1 MVSYAERMLDDLDK
15 GQLDAAKKSFAA
27 ALQQDDDDTIY
38 SLAEELYAL
47 GFAKQAKRAY
57 QQLLDK
63 YPKEDQLR
71 TNLADIAIDEGK
83 TDQAIEYLAAIKTDS
98 EAYLQALLVLAD
110 LYQSEGIYEVA
121 EAKLKEAYQLAP
133 EEPVIAFA
141 LAEYYYAS
149 GQYQEAIPYYRD
161 LLKQGERK
169 FSGVDVASRIGV
181 AYALTGNVK
190 NALGYLEQIKPA
202 DMTPDVQFQLGLTYA
217 ADEET
222 YDQAIKTFEAL
233 ADLDPAYVSLYIP
246 LGALYE
252 KQGQNEQAL
261 RTYQAGLAQDAFN
274 PKLYER
280 AAIVSMRLG
289 KAAQAGHFLAE
300 GLKNNPDDPTLVLDY
315 SDWLVSQHKDQDNLD
330 LLNHYLTDEEADI
343 DPGLYRNLARS
354 YTALEQDEFANR
366 YWQAALPS
374 YLSDPD
380 FLQEAYYFFRK
391 IGERELA
398 LQAIARYVK
407 LRPED
412 YDMLNNYDDLLA
424 EQDD

>member
-1 MVSYAERMLDDLDK
+1 MASYAERMLDDLDK

-27 ALQQDDDDTIY
+27 ALEHDDDDTLY

-47 GFAKQAKRAY
+47 GFAPQAQQVY
-57 QQLLDK
+57 QHLLAN
-63 YPKEDQLR
+63 YPDEDQLR
-71 TNLADIAIDEGK
+71 TSLADIAIDEGK
-83 TDQAIEYLAAIKTDS
+83 TDQAIDYLAAIKPDS
-98 EAYLQALLVLAD
+98 AAYLQALLVQAD

-149 GQYQEAIPYYRD
+149 GQYQQAIPYYRN

-222 YDQAIKTFEAL
+222 YPKAIQTFEAL
-233 ADLDPAYVSLYIP
+233 AELDPAYASLYVP

-252 KQGQNEQAL
+252 KQGQDEDAL
-261 RTYQAGLAQDAFN
+261 RTYQAGIAQDAFN

-280 AAIVSMRLG
+280 AAIVSTRLG
-289 KAAQAGHFLAE
+289 ETSQAGHLLAE
-300 GLKNNPDDPTLVLDY
+300 GLKNNPEDPTLVLDY
-315 SDWLVSQHKDQDNLD
+315 SDWLLSQHQDQANLD
-330 LLNHYLTDEEADI
+330 LLNQYLKDEEADI
-343 DPGLYRNLARS
+343 DPGLYHNLARS
-354 YTALEQDEFANR
+354 YTALEQDELANR

-374 YLSDPD
+374 FLTDAD

-391 IGERELA
+391 MGERELA

-407 LRPED
+407 LRPDD
-412 YDMLNNYDDLLA
+412 YDMLSNYDELLA